1 MGKNKFEKK
10 LKTSLKQLQKEH
22 PDENLDKYEEALKKV
37 FEEGL
42 APKEALGFSDEL
54 VEQMY
59 TYAES
64 LYSTGNYKKALDT
77 FIFLKQLDPSDQRFW
92 MGVAASFHKMK
103 NYDMAIVYYFSLV
116 NLDREDPLPYYY
128 LSDCFESQGNEIGAC
143 MVLNGFINRA
153 KNNTK
158 YSAMVERAK
167 ATLEKLEKTFEK
179 KR

>member
-1 MGKNKFEKK
+1 MEKSTFEKK
-10 LKTSLKQLQKEH
+10 LKTSLKHLKRKH
-22 PDENLDKYEEALKKV
+22 PDENLEKYEVALRKV
-37 FEEGL
+37 FEEGMQ
-42 APKEALGFSDEL
+42 PKEALGFSEEL

-77 FIFLKQLDPSDQRFW
+77 FIFLKQLDPTDQRFW
-92 MGVAASFHKMK
+92 MGVAASFHRMK
-103 NYDMAIVYYFSLV
+103 NYDMAIVYYFSLL

-153 KNNTK
+153 KNNAK
-158 YSAMVERAK
+158 YSAMVARAQ
-167 ATLEKLEKTFEK
+167 ATLEKVEKTLEK